1 MLSPSRSWFILV
13 CLVFLSS
20 ACGKQPQYANL
31 PAKSTVVILGDSLTY
46 GTGANK
52 GEDYASI
59 LAANTGWNIINAG
72 VPGNTSLNG
81 LERMPAILQE
91 HEIDLLII
99 ELGGNDFLQR
109 LPEQE
114 TVNTLKAILAQA
126 KAKRIQTIL
135 LAVPEFSPMGAA
147 FGNLSDHALYAKLA
161 QESDI
166 PLIENVFTDVL
177 ATNALKADSIH
188 PNAEGYV
195 MVEANLRQSLI
206 KLGFLK

>member
-13 CLVFLSS
+13 CLVLLSS

-31 PAKSTVVILGDSLTY
+31 PAKSTVVILGDSLTH

-59 LAANTGWNIINAG
+59 LATNTGWNIINAG

-114 TVNTLKAILAQA
+114 TVNNLKAILAQA

-166 PLIENVFTDVL
+166 PLIEKVFTDVL

>member
-13 CLVFLSS
+13 CLVLLSS

-31 PAKSTVVILGDSLTY
+31 PAKSTVVILGDSLTH

-59 LAANTGWNIINAG
+59 LATNTGWNIINAG

-114 TVNTLKAILAQA
+114 TVNNLKAILAQA

-161 QESDI
+161 QGSDI

>member
-13 CLVFLSS
+13 CLVLLSS

-31 PAKSTVVILGDSLTY
+31 PAKSTVVILGDSLTH

-52 GEDYASI
+52 GEGYASI
-59 LAANTGWNIINAG
+59 LATNTGWNIINAG

-114 TVNTLKAILAQA
+114 TVNNLKAILAQA

>member
-1 MLSPSRSWFILV
+1 MINSSRNWFLLV
-13 CLVFLSS
+13 CLVLLST
-20 ACGKQPQYANL
+20 ACGNQPQYTNV
-31 PAKSTVVILGDSLTY
+31 PAKSTVVILGDSLTF

-59 LAANTGWNIINAG
+59 LAVNTGWDVINAG

-114 TVNTLKAILAQA
+114 TVNNLQAILAQA

-135 LAVPEFSPMGAA
+135 LAIPEFSPMGAA

-161 QESDI
+161 QASNI

-206 KLGFLK
+206 KLGFLN

>member
-1 MLSPSRSWFILV
+1 MLNLLRSWFLLV
-13 CLVFLSS
+13 CLVLLST
-20 ACGKQPQYANL
+20 ACGNQPQYANV

-59 LAANTGWNIINAG
+59 LAVNTGWNIINAG
-72 VPGNTSLNG
+72 VPGNTSLGG

-99 ELGGNDFLQR
+99 VLGGNDFLQR

-114 TVNTLKAILAQA
+114 TFNNLKAILAQA

-135 LAVPEFSPMGAA
+135 LAIPEFSPMGAA

-161 QESDI
+161 QESNI

>member
-1 MLSPSRSWFILV
+1 MLNLLRSWFLLV
-13 CLVFLSS
+13 CLVLLST
-20 ACGKQPQYANL
+20 ACGNQPQYTIV

-114 TVNTLKAILAQA
+114 TVNNLQAILAQA